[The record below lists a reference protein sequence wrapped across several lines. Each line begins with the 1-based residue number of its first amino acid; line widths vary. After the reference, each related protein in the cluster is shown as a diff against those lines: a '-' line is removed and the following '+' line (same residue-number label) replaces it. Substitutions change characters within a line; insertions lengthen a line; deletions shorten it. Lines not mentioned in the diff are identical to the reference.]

1 MCDCAANRHLV
12 LCAFV
17 IYPAFSKFIYT
28 KMQPGLVC
36 AFAVI
41 LIPLLDMRAQDLL
54 ESWPMGL
61 MGLFQA
67 QVERAKYA
75 SVLYELDHVVD
86 IDLLFSVRLY
96 KSGSANCQ

>member
-1 MCDCAANRHLV
+1 MC
-12 LCAFV
+12 
-17 IYPAFSKFIYT
+17 T

-41 LIPLLDMRAQDLL
+41 QIPLLDMSAQDLL
-54 ESWPMGL
+54 ESWPMAL

-75 SVLYELDHVVD
+75 SVSYELDHVVD
-86 IDLLFSVRLY
+86 IDLFFSVRLY
-96 KSGSANCQ
+96 KSGSADCQ